1 MLSTEKQERTLE
13 IALLIVVTGLA
24 ALLFRSLLLQSQ
36 AQSMVVLNL
45 FYLPVGVAAF
55 FLGRYRAGVLAFFC
69 VITVAMILLVRM
81 DFASSGISPLQTA
94 LNVTF
99 WAAVLGLDAL
109 LVGTMSDE
117 RMVYLRDLHDAHVGV
132 VEVLSRY
139 LTGADARIRDRTQR
153 VADLSQ
159 RVAVELKLT
168 PQEFDDIGVA
178 ALLQDLGSF
187 EVTSKVIRRAV
198 DDLSRDSQRP
208 KAEHTFCGS
217 DFAQSL
223 GSVLTGALQLM
234 YHERDPMLSSGDP
247 DHPTSNDS
255 PMGARILHTIR
266 AYCRFTDDASSA
278 LGEYDA
284 TAALRE
290 LKSDVEGNHDPAV
303 LMALERVVLHD
314 KTTGSYSD
322 RLEAALKGRKKFGRP
337 DNGAGRRPEA
347 AWPGGIVEAAA
358 PAAASAHATDWQQ
371 NEPVASGSAAS

>member
-1 MLSTEKQERTLE
+1 KQERTLE

-139 LTGADARIRDRTQR
+139 LTGADARIRDRTQ
-153 VADLSQ
+153 
-159 RVAVELKLT
+159 
-168 PQEFDDIGVA
+168 
-178 ALLQDLGSF
+178 
-187 EVTSKVIRRAV
+187 
-198 DDLSRDSQRP
+198 
-208 KAEHTFCGS
+208 
-217 DFAQSL
+217 
-223 GSVLTGALQLM
+223 
-234 YHERDPMLSSGDP
+234 
-247 DHPTSNDS
+247 
-255 PMGARILHTIR
+255 
-266 AYCRFTDDASSA
+266 
-278 LGEYDA
+278 
-284 TAALRE
+284 
-290 LKSDVEGNHDPAV
+290 
-303 LMALERVVLHD
+303 
-314 KTTGSYSD
+314 
-322 RLEAALKGRKKFGRP
+322 
-337 DNGAGRRPEA
+337 
-347 AWPGGIVEAAA
+347 
-358 PAAASAHATDWQQ
+358 
-371 NEPVASGSAAS
+371 